1 MNFVYSILLLLGI
14 TSLVCGQLYTGS
26 LTEIWN
32 ENVTSIVG
40 NNTIVTAVSCC
51 FLYYHDYVYEIKSI
65 SRETSKILHTKM
77 DNK

>member
-26 LTEIWN
+26 LDEIWN
-32 ENVTSIVG
+32 ENVTSTVG
-40 NNTIVTAVSCC
+40 NNTIVTAVSC

-77 DNK
+77 NNK

>member
-32 ENVTSIVG
+32 ENVTSTIG
-40 NNTIVTAVSCC
+40 NNTIVTAVS
-51 FLYYHDYVYEIKSI
+51 
-65 SRETSKILHTKM
+65 
-77 DNK
+77 

>member
-26 LTEIWN
+26 LDKIWN
-32 ENVTSIVG
+32 ENVTSTVG
-40 NNTIVTAVSCC
+40 NNTIVTAVSC

-65 SRETSKILHTKM
+65 VVRLLKYCIQK
-77 DNK
+77 